1 MDVLQQ
7 KIKKIKLII
16 YMEGYKGRKSTL
28 EGLLIRD
35 KSVSVH
41 PENLQ
46 ILVKEIYKL
55 QHGAT
60 SAIMNNISRNRN
72 ITYNT
77 RNSSCLETRTIKT
90 VHYGSETI
98 ASLGPKIKDLVP
110 QKIKLTSQSNKI
122 IRFR

>member
-1 MDVLQQ
+1 MDVLLQ
-7 KIKKIKLII
+7 KIKKKKLMI

-28 EGLLIRD
+28 EGLIIRD

-46 ILVKEIYKL
+46 ILVKEIYML
-55 QHGAT
+55 QQGTT

-77 RNSSCLETRTIKT
+77 RNSSWLETRTIKT

-98 ASLGPKIKDLVP
+98 ANLGPKI
-110 QKIKLTSQSNKI
+110 
-122 IRFR
+122 